1 MSGKLIIDIAREFI
15 GLYEIKQNSVWDNK
29 EKSDKL
35 LQLMK
40 PTGFKPGYAYCMCFC
55 LGMWRAA
62 KQPVY
67 NMTPGVVDSF
77 NKVKDK
83 TTKIPTPGSIF
94 FMQLGRT
101 AKGHSGIVVSYDEV
115 SKRLIT
121 IEGNTSPANKT
132 VSASAD
138 REGDGIFQKSRILNF
153 NPSSTGLF
161 FLGFL
166 NPDNIA

>member
-1 MSGKLIIDIAREFI
+1 MSGKLVINIAREFI
-15 GLYEIKQNSVWDNK
+15 GLYEIKQNSVWDDK

-35 LQLMK
+35 LRLMK

-55 LGMWRAA
+55 LAMWRAA
-62 KQPVY
+62 GLAT
-67 NMTPGVVDSF
+67 NTMTPGAVDSF
-77 NKVKDK
+77 NRVKDK
-83 TTKIPTPGSIF
+83 TTKNPTPGSIF
-94 FMQLGRT
+94 FMQMGRT
-101 AKGHSGIVVSYDEV
+101 AKGHSGIVVSYDEA

-132 VSASAD
+132 VSANAD

-166 NPDNIA
+166 NPDNS